1 MPERASTPAEP
12 IRIELTADERELLRH
27 GLRQWGDPADL
38 SDPMAV
44 ALGFASPADF
54 SAAAGLDDGFTLR
67 TLWGLQRRL
76 PVLLSP

>member
-27 GLRQWGDPADL
+27 GLGQWGGPAEL

-44 ALGFASPADF
+44 AMGVACPCCAL
-54 SAAAGLDDGFTLR
+54 AGR
-67 TLWGLQRRL
+67 TGVVSGCRR
-76 PVLLSP
+76 